1 MSVGVAGLNAVFT
14 RPAEVGIDAVASAA
28 RIPWVDVILVVE
40 AKNLP
45 RNLGLDPDV
54 WLVIREMDAGEGK
67 QGVAAAFRRSTMRV
81 VDFYWRLGV
90 KANSD
95 TLDRWVLTVVARDHR
110 PDDTPGRK
118 RRYRVTHMVPMRA
131 WRYWPAQM
139 ARTLA
144 GRWSVIFADWNKLSR
159 AVTPVLSRRLPGAR
173 AVMSHI
179 VGFALAP
186 GVRVGRQKSWRT
198 SGLDQDITALE
209 LFPAKPARPRSRSTN
224 RPKEKP

>member
-14 RPAEVGIDAVASAA
+14 RPTSVGLDGIASAA
-28 RIPWVDVILVVE
+28 AVGWVDVILVVE

-45 RNLGLDPDV
+45 RNLGLDPGEWSV
-54 WLVIREMDAGEGK
+54 VREMDSGEGR
-67 QGVAAAFRRSTMRV
+67 QGVAAAFRRATMQV

-90 KANSD
+90 KGNSD
-95 TLDRWVLTVVARDHR
+95 TLERWILTVVARDRR
-110 PDDTPGRK
+110 PDGTLGRK

-139 ARTLA
+139 TRTLA

-159 AVTPVLSRRLPGAR
+159 AVSPVLSRRAPGAR
-173 AVMSHI
+173 AVMSRI

-186 GVRVGRQKSWRT
+186 GVRVGKRKSWRT
-198 SGLDQDITALE
+198 RGLDQNVTALE
-209 LFPAKPARPRSRSTN
+209 LFPAKPARPRARSTN

>member
-14 RPAEVGIDAVASAA
+14 RPATVGLAAIASIA
-28 RIPWVDVILVVE
+28 RILWVDVILVVE

-45 RNLGLDPDV
+45 RNLGLDPDE

-67 QGVAAAFRRSTMRV
+67 QGIAAAFRRTSMQVT
-81 VDFYWRLGV
+81 DFYWRLGV
-90 KANSD
+90 AKNGD
-95 TLDRWVLTVVARDHR
+95 TLDRWILTVVARDRR
-110 PDDTPGRK
+110 PDGTLGRK

-139 ARTLA
+139 TRTLA

-159 AVTPVLSRRLPGAR
+159 AVSPVLSRRAPGAR

-198 SGLDQDITALE
+198 RGLDQNITALE
-209 LFPAKPARPRSRSTN
+209 LFAPARGARRT